1 MKTNCKALLGA
12 MTVLVLA
19 LAVSACD
26 KFGSD
31 WRQIRFSAVSHPES
45 EGGKTR
51 TAYSGNIT
59 TINNKKVERIDWQ
72 DGDRILI
79 ASDVAQTS
87 GGASSAVYSVSGIT
101 TDSGTQKS
109 KGGITPVD
117 AHGLQ
122 WGDDD
127 VPYRFMGV
135 YPSTGSFSNS
145 NGTVTV
151 SGMSI
156 PSTVSIDLEELYS
169 NQSASSSSNTFA
181 ADLTNAWMLAD
192 VQNVELD
199 SDVELDFYPAFT
211 AFEFTIKCD
220 QNTQLYITE
229 FSLSSA
235 STAINGSY
243 TATLAPGGASTYSCP
258 TATASNEV
266 TTVSFPA
273 TTHFPNGLPVS
284 GTESATFT
292 ILALPT
298 TLNDLSISVT
308 AKRTGPNNTLVPFT
322 RKLALKNSNVQGND
336 NFISFDACKKHR
348 ILGLAMPEGDFRMI
362 FDFEVADWELAT
374 DNPYQYVSPSA
385 ARIRSMDAT
394 YRRYD
399 SDNDDYT
406 DWDGSHIVVSYG
418 YKNQLGEVVGLNDE
432 AMATSPTGYE
442 AYRAGFSPI
451 IKLGSI
457 SDGSAAFRLVLD
469 NPSFKFIKYNYD
481 ETTGEY
487 LAYHQYSDA
496 IDITESVTYFSVV
509 PARQFANDA
518 TTIQKTCT
526 VSLLSVAEG
535 TLHVMPFNM
544 SGTNYLESGD
554 AYYRLPGESEKEL
567 KFYYVGP
574 SDYATTGDLFDSD
587 GTQHN

>member
-1 MKTNCKALLGA
+1 MLGA
-12 MTVLVLA
+12 ITVLVLA
-19 LAVSACD
+19 LAVSACE
-26 KFGSD
+26 KSGGSES
-31 WRQIRFSAVSHPES
+31 RQVRFSAVSRAES
-45 EGGKTR
+45 AVGTR
-51 TAYSGNIT
+51 TAYSGEYT
-59 TINNKKVERIDWQ
+59 EGSDNKVYERIDWL
-72 DGDRILI
+72 GSESNTPDRIKI
-79 ASDVAQTS
+79 GMVKSMDTQNQS
-87 GGASSAVYSVSGIT
+87 FASSEYVISQVSTEGLKSVASIE
-101 TDSGTQKS
+101 
-109 KGGITPVD
+109 PVS
-117 AHGLQ
+117 ANGLQ
-122 WGDDD
+122 WGDNEGL
-127 VPYRFMGV
+127 YRFMGV
-135 YPSTGSFSNS
+135 YPSSGTIAYDGSVNP
-145 NGTVTV
+145 GVGTV

-156 PSTVSIDLEELYS
+156 PSAVTIDLS
-169 NQSASSSSNTFA
+169 SSSSNNNVSYP
-181 ADLTNAWMLAD
+181 ADLSNAWMLAD
-192 VQNVELD
+192 VRNVQED
-199 SDVELDFYPAFT
+199 ANVGLDFYPAFT
-211 AFEFTIKCD
+211 AFEFTIKC
-220 QNTQLYITE
+220 QTSNPIYLNS

-243 TATLAPGGASTYSCP
+243 TATLNTGGASTYSFP
-258 TATASNEV
+258 TATSNNEITTVTFSGTGANANGLEV
-266 TTVSFPA
+266 TDTK
-273 TTHFPNGLPVS
+273 
-284 GTESATFT
+284 SATFT

-298 TLNDLSISVT
+298 ALSDLSITVT
-308 AKRTGPNNTLVPFT
+308 AKRQGPNNTLVPFT
-322 RKLALKNSNVQGND
+322 RKLALKNSNIQSND
-336 NFISFDACKKHR
+336 GFITFDACNKHR
-348 ILGLAMPEGDFRMI
+348 ILGLAMPDGDFRLI
-362 FDFEVADWELAT
+362 FDFQVAEWELAT